1 MNAEL
6 CAPGNLVVDKL
17 ALKRIRRSL
26 ATEIIG
32 RHIYLFDQ
40 IPSTN
45 VALRDLALA
54 GAEEGTVVLA
64 EAQIAGRGRMGSA
77 WFSPPGLNL
86 YVSVLFRPPL
96 ALTAVPVFSF
106 IASLALTDA
115 AWSTGLP
122 AAIKWPNDILVEG
135 HKVAG
140 CLVDVAGT
148 GGRVDHVILGAG
160 INLNVPS
167 YALCATLGDA
177 GKAAGSMSELAG
189 HPVDRNVFTATF
201 LNALERWLTVYRT
214 DGPRAVL
221 AAWRT
226 RDALSGQEVDVRGEG
241 ASYHGRALG
250 IGDDGYLL
258 VEDAAGRRHRVLTGE
273 IRTSHDA
280 HSA

>member
-1 MNAEL
+1 MKTE
-6 CAPGNLVVDKL
+6 LVVDKL
-17 ALKRIRRSL
+17 SIKRIRRDL
-26 ATEIIG
+26 ATEILG
-32 RHIYLFDQ
+32 RHMYLFDA

-45 VALRDLALA
+45 AALRQLALS

-64 EAQIAGRGRMGSA
+64 ETQSAGRGRMGST
-77 WFSPPGLNL
+77 WFSPPELNL
-86 YVSVLFRPPL
+86 YVSVLLRPAVTL
-96 ALTAVPVFSF
+96 AEVPVCSL

-115 AWSTGLP
+115 VWATGLP

-135 HKVAG
+135 RKVAG
-140 CLVDVAGT
+140 CLVDVAGA

-160 INLNVPS
+160 INLNVPTD
-167 YALCATLGDA
+167 ALCATLGDA

-214 DGPRAVL
+214 DGPRAVV
-221 AAWRT
+221 AAWRA

-241 ASYHGRALG
+241 APYHGRAVG

-258 VEDAAGRRHRVLTGE
+258 VEDAAGGRYRVLTGE
-273 IRTSHDA
+273 IRASGAAD
-280 HSA
+280 SA